1 MIRGIDGEKPM
12 LLPYFFIKFVF
23 FFGIVRSLVKFDT
36 LSKHFLF
43 LGILYTAGVA
53 MLSFVFIVGWQDI
66 GWQAWQLRVSARLGI
81 RPWYAWLIETLL
93 LSTLYFKLLG
103 TYEEG
108 AAFWILILL
117 GIPLVFF

>member
-1 MIRGIDGEKPM
+1 
-12 LLPYFFIKFVF
+12 
-23 FFGIVRSLVKFDT
+23 
-36 LSKHFLF
+36 
-43 LGILYTAGVA
+43 
-53 MLSFVFIVGWQDI
+53 VGWQDI